1 MYVEKFLEKARHVEV
16 QCLGDSHGNAIH
28 LFDRDCSSQRRH
40 QKLIEEAP
48 APAVDPVKRLETA
61 EAAARLLREAE
72 YCGAATVEFLMDA
85 NGDYSMLEVNTR
97 VQVEHCVTE
106 MVTGIDIVQASIRVA
121 AGEPLGIDQSEVKV
135 SGHSIEC
142 RINAEDP
149 DRDFMP
155 QAGEVKTFVAPGG
168 LGVRMDSHVR
178 SGYRIPPFYDSM
190 IGKLIVHAPSRDE
203 AITRMRGALSD
214 LRIGPGKST
223 APLHSKLLDRPE
235 FRTVDMDI
243 HWVER
248 MLKED

>member
-1 MYVEKFLEKARHVEV
+1 MRIVREASELRGAIESASSEALAAFGSGAVYVEKFLEKARHVEV

-61 EAAARLLREAE
+61 EAAARLLREAG

-121 AGEPLGIDQSEVKV
+121 AGEPLGIDHLRSNSTATPSNVASMRKIPIGTSCLRRVK
-135 SGHSIEC
+135 SRRSL
-142 RINAEDP
+142 R
-149 DRDFMP
+149 R
-155 QAGEVKTFVAPGG
+155 GG
-168 LGVRMDSHVR
+168 LESVWIRMSARAIAFRR
-178 SGYRIPPFYDSM
+178 STIP
-190 IGKLIVHAPSRDE
+190 
-203 AITRMRGALSD
+203 
-214 LRIGPGKST
+214 
-223 APLHSKLLDRPE
+223 
-235 FRTVDMDI
+235 
-243 HWVER
+243 
-248 MLKED
+248 